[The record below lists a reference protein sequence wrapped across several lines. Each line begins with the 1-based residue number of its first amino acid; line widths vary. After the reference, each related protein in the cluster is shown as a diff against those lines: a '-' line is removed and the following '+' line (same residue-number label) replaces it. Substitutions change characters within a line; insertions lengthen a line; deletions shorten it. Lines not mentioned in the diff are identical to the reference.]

1 MKKCMSIG
9 MLAACVFAMGACL
22 SSRAVDAAHNAR
34 NSLNWEG
41 VYTGLIPAADGPGI
55 NVRLTLYADETY
67 EISYHYID
75 KGDGDF
81 TENGSF
87 IWDAAGSVIILD
99 AADLPPYYRVG
110 ENRLTQ
116 LDMKRKQVTGA
127 LAEYYVLRKEP

>member
-1 MKKCMSIG
+1 MKKG
-9 MLAACVFAMGACL
+9 MLICTVAVCVFGMGACL
-22 SSRAVDAAHNAR
+22 SNQAVDAAHNAK

-55 NVRLTLYADETY
+55 DVRLTLYADETY

-87 IWDAAGSVIILD
+87 IWDMAGSIITLD
-99 AADLPPYYRVG
+99 AADLPPHYKVG
-110 ENRLTQ
+110 ENHLTQ
-116 LDMKRKQVTGA
+116 LDMKGRRITGG
-127 LAEYYVLRKEP
+127 LAEHYVLKKTP